1 MLNRVLPDEPVV
13 DGRGPAG
20 TKAQVTNATQNFS
33 HTYRKEKAV
42 EFEHL
47 SQESAFSMTDI
58 YQNRVQNLRVKM
70 LSRT

>member
-1 MLNRVLPDEPVV
+1 MLDRMLPDEPVV

-20 TKAQVTNATQNFS
+20 TKAQITNVTQNFS
-33 HTYRKEKAV
+33 HTHTEKAV
-42 EFEHL
+42 EFEPL
-47 SQESAFSMTDI
+47 SQESAFSMSDI